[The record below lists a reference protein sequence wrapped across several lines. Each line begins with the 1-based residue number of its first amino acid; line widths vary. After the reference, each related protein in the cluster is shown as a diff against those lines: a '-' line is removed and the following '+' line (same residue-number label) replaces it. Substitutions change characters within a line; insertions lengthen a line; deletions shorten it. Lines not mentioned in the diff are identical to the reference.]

1 MDFTI
6 FTSTQVGALLP
17 ASTDHFIATYNMVAI
32 LCYLAVSQTTFEKTS
47 P

>member
-1 MDFTI
+1 MDSTI
-6 FTSTQVGALLP
+6 FTPTQVDALLP
-17 ASTDHFIATYNMVAI
+17 SSTDHFIATYSTVEI